1 MAPHTKTQQTCKN
14 HTTRLKIIATAFQH
28 TNQFM
33 HASCICC
40 IQPGVVC
47 TYAWD
52 TCVMIT
58 GMNRSQLSSGPNL
71 LGYMTPTTDWHSL
84 ILLVP
89 NQSKWQMVKQNC
101 P

>member
-1 MAPHTKTQQTCKN
+1 MAPHAKTQQTCKN

-58 GMNRSQLSSGPNL
+58 EMNRSQLSSGPILLGNL
-71 LGYMTPTTDWHSL
+71 LLNGTMNC
-84 ILLVP
+84 ILEKFTVP
-89 NQSKWQMVKQNC
+89 KQIT
-101 P
+101 